1 MRGVV
6 ETRGRGTYHGDGG
19 GNFNNRQGGG
29 GGGNGDH
36 SGEGRDE
43 AYEEEEE
50 EDAETCP
57 LCCNDMDA
65 TDLAFKPCK
74 CGYQLCAWCWH
85 QIMEVGF
92 GETVGKCPACRQD
105 YDQDLLEFDAE
116 QVASLT
122 DASSAQQ
129 RRERGGGGGGN
140 YSSSSSS
147 LSSLQHHHHHHHH
160 GSRSYRY
167 QNHPHSRY
175 AENYDGAGGEGENNI
190 VFGGGRGRGRGRGG
204 RRGGVLFGGGG
215 RGRGRGRGGGGE
227 FDGNFGGGGGGYSS
241 YDPNAPIDSSRKH
254 LVNVRVIQRN
264 LVYVVGIPT
273 AMCKEE
279 ILRKAEYFGKYGSI
293 IKLQVSCPTAP
304 ANGSGNDD
312 SNAGNLAGC
321 AYVTFEA
328 EADAETC
335 IQCIDGVPAH
345 PDGTGRPLRAC
356 HGTTKYCNAFLR
368 NFPCGNPECLYL
380 HVVGEKEDSFTKEEM
395 LASYREKKKAM
406 FKGASTNFKSGKSG
420 RSKDNVSTVN
430 AANKNRLENL
440 KLNNAHKKNSKRFPT
455 NINSNI
461 EVDEDNDNNTNAN
474 DVDEGGR
481 DRRNVHHTVNNLRQN
496 KTKFGERDG
505 GKAMGNRKN
514 LPGGREK
521 GSSSLRDIPAPRK
534 IVVPPKKGD
543 QA

>member
-1 MRGVV
+1 MRGFV
-6 ETRGRGTYHGDGG
+6 ETRGRGTYGDGG
-19 GNFNNRQGGG
+19 NFHNRQGG
-29 GGGNGDH
+29 
-36 SGEGRDE
+36 RDE
-43 AYEEEEE
+43 AEEEEEE
-50 EDAETCP
+50 EDVETCP

-129 RRERGGGGGGN
+129 RRERGGGGGGGGGGN

-147 LSSLQHHHHHHHH
+147 LSSLQQHHHHHQH

-167 QNHPHSRY
+167 QNYPHGRY
-175 AENYDGAGGEGENNI
+175 SENYDGTSGEGDNSI
-190 VFGGGRGRGRGRGG
+190 VFGAGRGRGRGQGG

-215 RGRGRGRGGGGE
+215 RGRGRGRGGGD
-227 FDGNFGGGGGGYSS
+227 FDGNFGGNGYSS

-279 ILRKAEYFGKYGSI
+279 ILKKAEYFGKYGSI
-293 IKLQVSCPTAP
+293 IKLQVSCPPAP
-304 ANGSGNDD
+304 ASGSGNDV

-321 AYVTFEA
+321 AYVTFET

-335 IQCIDGVPAH
+335 IQCIDGVPAN

-395 LASYREKKKAM
+395 LASYREKKKKAM
-406 FKGASTNFKSGKSG
+406 FKGGSSNFKSN
-420 RSKDNVSTVN
+420 RSKDSVSAVN
-430 AANKNRLENL
+430 TANKNRLENL
-440 KLNNAHKKNSKRFPT
+440 RLNNHQRKNSKRF
-455 NINSNI
+455 NSNI
-461 EVDEDNDNNTNAN
+461 EVDEDNDNNKNAGDAD
-474 DVDEGGR
+474 DVDGGGR
-481 DRRNVHHTVNNLRQN
+481 DRHSNHHNVSNARQN
-496 KTKFGERDG
+496 KTKLGDRDN

-521 GSSSLRDIPAPRK
+521 GSSLRDIPAPRK
-534 IVVPPKKGD
+534 IVLPPKKGD
-543 QA
+543 PA

>member
-1 MRGVV
+1 M
-6 ETRGRGTYHGDGG
+6 
-19 GNFNNRQGGG
+19 
-29 GGGNGDH
+29 
-36 SGEGRDE
+36 
-43 AYEEEEE
+43 
-50 EDAETCP
+50 
-57 LCCNDMDA
+57 
-65 TDLAFKPCK
+65 
-74 CGYQLCAWCWH
+74 
-85 QIMEVGF
+85 
-92 GETVGKCPACRQD
+92 
-105 YDQDLLEFDAE
+105 
-116 QVASLT
+116 
-122 DASSAQQ
+122 
-129 RRERGGGGGGN
+129 
-140 YSSSSSS
+140 
-147 LSSLQHHHHHHHH
+147 
-160 GSRSYRY
+160 
-167 QNHPHSRY
+167 
-175 AENYDGAGGEGENNI
+175 
-190 VFGGGRGRGRGRGG
+190 
-204 RRGGVLFGGGG
+204 
-215 RGRGRGRGGGGE
+215 
-227 FDGNFGGGGGGYSS
+227 
-241 YDPNAPIDSSRKH
+241 
-254 LVNVRVIQRN
+254 RVIQRN

-496 KTKFGERDG
+496 KTKFGERDV